1 MEQVAHSILQHCH
14 SSFVQSLTSSSLVIS
29 ISQLLY
35 AEECISE
42 RALDEIESPE
52 ISPDDKKASLLA
64 AVYETVSVDYRKLNV
79 LATVL
84 SKFGKTKSIANSIT
98 SHWSKSLL
106 IRSPLNNIHIHLIC
120 YNTNTVIIL

>member
-35 AEECISE
+35 AEECINE

-52 ISPDDKKASLLA
+52 ISLDDKKASLLA
-64 AVYETVSVDYRKLNV
+64 ATYTTVSVDYRKLNV
-79 LATVL
+79 VATVL
-84 SKFGKTKSIANSIT
+84 SKFGETKFIASTINST
-98 SHWSKSLL
+98 CDWSKSL
-106 IRSPLNNIHIHLIC
+106 
-120 YNTNTVIIL
+120 

>member
-35 AEECISE
+35 AEECINE

-52 ISPDDKKASLLA
+52 TSPDDKQKVLLA
-64 AVYETVSVDYRKLNV
+64 AIETTVFIDYGKLNV
-79 LATVL
+79 VATVL
-84 SKFGKTKSIANSIT
+84 SKFRETKSIANNIRSN
-98 SHWSKSLL
+98 WSKLL
-106 IRSPLNNIHIHLIC
+106 YVTFVLF
-120 YNTNTVIIL
+120 

>member
-1 MEQVAHSILQHCH
+1 MEQVARSILQNCH

-35 AEECISE
+35 AEECINE

-52 ISPDDKKASLLA
+52 TSLDDKKAASLLA
-64 AVYETVSVDYRKLNV
+64 AVYTTVSVDYRKLNV

-84 SKFGKTKSIANSIT
+84 SKFGETKSIANSI
-98 SHWSKSLL
+98 SSKLL
-106 IRSPLNNIHIHLIC
+106 YVTFVVLIV
-120 YNTNTVIIL
+120 TFL